1 MSTSGAVYLARERMQ
16 LVREDEPA
24 EAVQVIEAA
33 PQRWPLAD
41 CMSDRAIVEWWMVL
55 REFDLQ

>member
-1 MSTSGAVYLARERMQ
+1 MSTAGAVYLARERAE
-16 LVREDEPA
+16 LVRDDEPV
-24 EAVQVIEAA
+24 EAAQVIEAE